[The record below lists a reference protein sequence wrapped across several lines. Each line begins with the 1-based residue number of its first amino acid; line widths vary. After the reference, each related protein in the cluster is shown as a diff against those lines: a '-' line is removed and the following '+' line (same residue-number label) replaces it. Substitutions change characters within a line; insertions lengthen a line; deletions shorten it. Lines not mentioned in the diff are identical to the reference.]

1 MIKLE
6 VADELCPNY
15 WWDRMTD
22 EVTFIQ
28 LETDSTEES
37 FRYYC
42 MPSYEVK
49 KLLKAHLEYVKNYLT
64 KHAVSMSIDGYAD
77 YVYAY
82 YRETNGKVDTLIL
95 AFQEMTK
102 DWEAELYTKF
112 AEYFWARVSLY
123 RAGG

>member
-1 MIKLE
+1 MIKIE
-6 VADELCPNY
+6 VADELWPNY

-28 LETDSTEES
+28 LETDSTEEI

-49 KLLKAHLEYVKNYLT
+49 KLVKAHLDYVKEYLT
-64 KHAVSMSIDGYAD
+64 ENAASMSIEGYAD

-82 YRETNGKVDTLIL
+82 YRETDGKVDTLIL

-102 DWEAELYTKF
+102 EWEAELHTKF
-112 AEYFWARVSLY
+112 AECFWARVTLY
-123 RAGG
+123 NIGG

>member
-6 VADELCPNY
+6 VADELWPNC

-42 MPSYEVK
+42 MPCYEVK
-49 KLLKAHLEYVKNYLT
+49 KLLKAHLDYVKEYLST
-64 KHAVSMSIDGYAD
+64 HAAGMGIDGYAD

-82 YRETNGKVDTLIL
+82 YRETDGRVDTLIL
-95 AFQEMTK
+95 AFQEMTN
-102 DWEAELYTKF
+102 DWETELHTKF
-112 AEYFWARVSLY
+112 AEYFWASVSLY
-123 RAGG
+123 NVGG